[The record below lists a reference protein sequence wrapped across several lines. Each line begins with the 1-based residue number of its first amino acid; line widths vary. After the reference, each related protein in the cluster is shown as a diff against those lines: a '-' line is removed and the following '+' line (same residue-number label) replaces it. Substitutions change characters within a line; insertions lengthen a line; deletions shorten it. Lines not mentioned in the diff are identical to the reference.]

1 MAPLGVLT
9 AIVGAIRVGGADWLK
24 RLVGRARETTASAE
38 IELMSSVSHEV
49 CEVWNGNSIVRS
61 MGRPQVKQIIHLP
74 KRPGDISPES
84 FITMDPGTWSKGYG
98 LKKWDSSDKDNGSEK
113 LFTASPEQSSEQP
126 TAVPVSDDAD
136 QGETDSNRDPESA
149 QPKNMGQPLENKEIP
164 PNISLNIHG
173 GSNAVE
179 LVTYAFVATIL
190 QVAVLGWS
198 FYAHKHKLTGSK
210 PSVGFP
216 LQAAGTVL
224 LTLSLVLC
232 AGIIDRGSC
241 EHHWLR
247 DGETQMLGSAKPKF
261 QAVANKLWSAE
272 DKPSEQM
279 PFHRRDMQLYWV
291 QKQHTAGDNS
301 FNPYI
306 LYAQELNDKVHE
318 SHRAS
323 VKGQNDRDDDE
334 QGRHLTT
341 FAVAIGILGFVAQFQ
356 GLRFSNWT
364 CSIAQLIALGIATT
378 LRAWVRSSMTKTPVG
393 ILVHN
398 DYILDH
404 MSLGIVGQGIEPFR
418 WPRLSISFGVNAI
431 LPKLRCKTNLP
442 SINLQHSNEP
452 TRGPNLAQQA
462 LDLRVRLGRLTK
474 WTGPKHQE
482 AIKLANSIETAL
494 ERLNLSLD
502 SELGERYAV
511 VLVVDTYL
519 TMPPI
524 CTRGSQEEVELYLNK
539 TRDKWKV
546 DDAQLEALLS
556 LISYHVWAAEHETWN
571 TGETDRL
578 EPWGQRTKEQSHEN
592 SRSIGWLRAKAP
604 KSRIY
609 AKVVGKSSP
618 KLISDLCWWIS
629 DTEQVLKKARTIYTR
644 GGARGFADFTDPLSD
659 AEVKCDKVGRP
670 ALGFYVNDETSG
682 ENSMVATQRLSW
694 RELTCP
700 GIFCFWECKE
710 RQVFILHLFST
721 FIWATAPYLSASQF
735 YPAAVTCPTAAT
747 GTMSIVERLDLQ
759 MVQFNIKSDK
769 IETLVQELQSTAL
782 ATSEEIYQILI
793 PPLSHFEK
801 LPNEAMADHCFER
814 LIELEVSLR
823 WFATFRGY
831 SYLLDQVRLREAQ
844 DRFVNRVAA
853 MFFELLLRV
862 NEDPGPFSYE
872 SQDEEALEWFTEQL
886 REFVKDKKFLKAILS
901 IKDILASRWY
911 LPTDNCAR
919 LVLEKVGFDNIL
931 GKNQFQDLPLE
942 ELCPSDDTPREEGF
956 SFPNDTDAFGWTK
969 EYWGIFKTTG
979 IFDAAEFKSK
989 TLDLAGQSVLHHKID
1004 SIGYSDYSE
1013 KSTFNILYSPPPNPY
1028 DADIL
1033 GDSKQFTARCNKQT
1047 PLHRAARGGHLWVIG
1062 PLLDAGANP
1071 NAADHFGRTAL
1082 CLAAHHGDSKLVRE
1096 LYDRMEPDGR
1106 ARRDRNSRNA
1116 LHYAVLNQKEE
1127 AALSLIESGIDI
1139 NAEDCEQASP
1149 LWYAALNDMKGVV
1162 DSLLKKDEIDLTT
1175 IVGRKPWN
1183 WMPNRNMAEDLACRR
1198 NIAETAEMVRGPE
1211 KTQVDWGRL
1220 ERTEQSPYLHRTGQ
1234 TPSNCGIS
1242 KQIEFYLK
1250 IGTPPNTMWTHKTLY
1265 RLSDQENPIYL
1276 PTYIHVQH
1284 PGSIH
1289 L

>member
-74 KRPGDISPES
+74 RRPGDISPES
-84 FITMDPGTWSKGYG
+84 FITMETGTWSKGYG
-98 LKKWDSSDKDNGSEK
+98 LKNWDSSDKDNGSEK
-113 LFTASPEQSSEQP
+113 FSTESPEQSSEQP
-126 TAVPVSDDAD
+126 TAVPVSNAAD
-136 QGETDSNRDPESA
+136 QGETDSNRDPESP
-149 QPKNMGQPLENKEIP
+149 QPKNMGHPLENKEIP

-173 GSNAVE
+173 GSNPVE
-179 LVTYAFVATIL
+179 LVTYAFIATIL

-247 DGETQMLGSAKPKF
+247 DGESQMLGSAKPKF

-272 DKPSEQM
+272 DKPSKQR

-318 SHRAS
+318 SHRAPVNS
-323 VKGQNDRDDDE
+323 QNDRDDNNRRSILSLLKTFPRLF
-334 QGRHLTT
+334 GRHLTT
-341 FAVAIGILGFVAQFQ
+341 FAVAIGVLGFVAQFQ

-378 LRAWVRSSMTKTPVG
+378 LRAWVRRSMTKTPVG

-404 MSLGIVGQGIEPFR
+404 MSLAIVGQGPEPFR
-418 WPRLSISFGVNAI
+418 SPRLSISFGVNTI
-431 LPKLRCKTNLP
+431 PKLRCTTNLP

-452 TRGPNLAQQA
+452 EKGPNLAQQA

-482 AIKLANSIETAL
+482 AIKLSNSIETAL
-494 ERLNLSLD
+494 ERLNFSRE

-511 VLVVDTYL
+511 VLGVDTYR
-519 TMPPI
+519 TMPYVPP
-524 CTRGSQEEVELYLNK
+524 TSVPGSQEKVELYLNK
-539 TRDKWKV
+539 TRNKWKV

-556 LISYHVWAAEHETWN
+556 LVSYHAWAAEHKRWN
-571 TGETDRL
+571 TGETDRGKNTARL
-578 EPWGQRTKEQSHEN
+578 EPWGQRTKEKSHEN

-604 KSRIY
+604 ESRIY

-618 KLISDLCWWIS
+618 KLMSDLRWWIS
-629 DTEQVLKKARTIYTR
+629 DTEQVLKEARTIYTCR
-644 GGARGFADFTDPLSD
+644 GTRVLADFADPLSD
-659 AEVKCDKVGRP
+659 AEVKCDKVERP

-682 ENSMVATQRLSW
+682 ENSMVAIQRLSW

-721 FIWATAPYLSASQF
+721 FIWATAPHLSASQF
-735 YPAAVTCPTAAT
+735 YPAAVARPTAAT
-747 GTMSIVERLDLQ
+747 VFDELSIIERLNLQ
-759 MVQFNIKSDK
+759 MVQLKSDK
-769 IETLVQELQSTAL
+769 IETLVQELQSMAL
-782 ATSEEIYQILI
+782 VTSEEIYQILI

-801 LPNEAMADHCFER
+801 LPTEAMADQCFER
-814 LIELEVSLR
+814 LIELEVSLK
-823 WFATFRGY
+823 WFPTFRGY
-831 SYLLDQVRLREAQ
+831 SCLLDQVRLREAQ
-844 DRFVNRVAA
+844 DRFASRVAA
-853 MFFELLLRV
+853 MLFELLLRV
-862 NEDPGPFSYE
+862 TEDPGPFSYE
-872 SQDEEALEWFTEQL
+872 SQDEKALEWFTEQL
-886 REFVKDKKFLKAILS
+886 RELVKDKKFLKAILS

-919 LVLEKVGFDNIL
+919 LILGKVGFENVL

-942 ELCPSDDTPREEGF
+942 ELCPSDDTPKEEGF
-956 SFPNDTDAFGWTK
+956 SFPNYTDAFGWTE
-969 EYWGIFKTTG
+969 EYWKKFKTRV
-979 IFDAAEFKSK
+979 FHNAAQFKST

-1004 SIGYSDYSE
+1004 SIGYSDYSK
-1013 KSTFNILYSPPPNPY
+1013 KSMFNILYGPPTYPEDPD

-1033 GDSKQFTARCNKQT
+1033 GDSKPFTARCNKQT
-1047 PLHRAARGGHLWVIG
+1047 PLHRAARGGQLWVIG

-1082 CLAAHHGDSKLVRE
+1082 CLAAHNGDSMLVRQ

-1106 ARRDRNSRNA
+1106 ARTDRNSRNA

-1127 AALSLIESGIDI
+1127 AALSLIEGGIDI
-1139 NAEDCEQASP
+1139 NAEDCEHAPP

-1162 DSLLKKDEIDLTT
+1162 DSLLKKVEIDLTT
-1175 IVGRKPWN
+1175 IVGRKPWH
-1183 WMPNRNMAEDLACRR
+1183 WMPSRTMAEDVACRR
-1198 NIAETAEMVRGPE
+1198 KIAEMAEN
-1211 KTQVDWGRL
+1211 TQVDWERL
-1220 ERTEQSPYLHRTGQ
+1220 ERTEQSPYLHLTDQ

-1242 KQIEFYLK
+1242 EQIK
-1250 IGTPPNTMWTHKTLY
+1250 P
-1265 RLSDQENPIYL
+1265 
-1276 PTYIHVQH
+1276 
-1284 PGSIH
+1284 
-1289 L
+1289 